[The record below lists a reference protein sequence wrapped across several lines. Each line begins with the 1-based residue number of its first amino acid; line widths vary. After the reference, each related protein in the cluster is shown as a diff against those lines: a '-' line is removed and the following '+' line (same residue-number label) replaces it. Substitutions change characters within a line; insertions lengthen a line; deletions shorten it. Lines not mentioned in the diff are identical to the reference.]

1 MDSSE
6 RIERYLILL
15 LGIKEDL
22 SLSDLFLQKEMFLF
36 SNFKEDLKDDLSFEK
51 HYYGPYSQVIE
62 EAILNPSHISNAF
75 GCEGKRIFLTEEGK
89 KEFREM
95 IKNNSD
101 KDEFIKLLSGIKLIR
116 NIYDKLSGNEL
127 LFLIYETYPEYTKFS
142 KISDNLTKNETTRKR
157 VIDGLFSKGII
168 TEKRYEELKNAR

>member
-15 LGIKEDL
+15 LGIKED
-22 SLSDLFLQKEMFLF
+22 SSIRELFLQKEMFLF
-36 SNFKEDLKDDLSFEK
+36 SNFKEDLKEDLNFEK

-62 EAILNPSHISNAF
+62 EAILSPSHISKAF
-75 GCEGKRIFLTEEGK
+75 GCEGKRVFLTEEGK
-89 KEFREM
+89 NEFKKM
-95 IKNNSD
+95 IEDNSD
-101 KDEFIKLLSGIKLIR
+101 KNEFMKLLSGFELIR

-142 KISDNLTKNETTRKR
+142 SVSDNLLKNKSTRAGIIR
-157 VIDGLFSKGII
+157 SLLSKGMI
-168 TEKRYEELKNAR
+168 TEKRYEELKNV